1 MASVLQASR
10 GSRPPGETERSEKV
24 PLLVLHVINL
34 CKFTHDHA
42 EQRRNKEQQ
51 QQTSRNHGGRW
62 FPRRIC
68 LAVKDA
74 RRLFEPSPPPAEEL
88 IIMSLRRRQAR
99 AGDKVEVVKEGGD
112 TGTLISGQG
121 EV

>member
-1 MASVLQASR
+1 MVSSADLFGR
-10 GSRPPGETERSEKV
+10 KGRST
-24 PLLVLHVINL
+24 P
-34 CKFTHDHA
+34 
-42 EQRRNKEQQ
+42 
-51 QQTSRNHGGRW
+51 S
-62 FPRRIC
+62 
-68 LAVKDA
+68 
-74 RRLFEPSPPPAEEL
+74 SPPPAEEL